1 MKYYYFTIAVGVI
14 MNSFT
19 KPLELKSMV
28 SRWITLV
35 SLLLLFPN
43 VAAFAATCLP
53 GYVSSTVKAGEYSQW
68 PLNSFNSI
76 ITAAGS
82 STNPDDDVVITGSMT
97 QKGSSQS
104 IIGAANTISPTGG
117 AFFIKQDMR
126 SESDTNT
133 ITYKFDKPLLKL
145 SMSVYDIDR
154 QLGFFAYNWRDKVQ
168 FIAKDG
174 TNNTVL
180 PAFSKTGEF
189 VITSGDTASGDGNIG
204 WFGRCEDNDFS
215 NSCKVT
221 ASFDKPITE
230 LSIVYGNTSA
240 SKSDPDAQNI
250 EITFDDFCVP
260 LPDYTISKDDGLTS
274 IGTNNITDYI
284 ITVTNTGD
292 VPLKDIILKDPAV
305 TGLSKQSNITC
316 DSTDTNNIC
325 NNNNL
330 PTIKLL
336 ESATGFNI
344 SSIPVGKS
352 YSIKVPTIVTA
363 DSGSTVQNIATATLI
378 STPTSK
384 TASDT
389 NIVTSIFDSGSN
401 SSPASCPSGHQMYY
415 IGENPPKYTPIKT
428 QKLSWASGSSNSYT
442 IGGVKLTLSF
452 PIIKNIV
459 SGYPKYETTNGTTTR
474 NSINMFHTS
483 QKLDVNHQ
491 LTATIDRSVTKY
503 GFVVQD
509 LDADQNRKYTESI
522 TIKTIG
528 GILNN
533 FSTSNHE
540 LSNGNQT
547 ITGIPWKNCDTSS
560 LCNFNID
567 WGYSPALTPF
577 IVTHGNTYSG
587 ASTTAS
593 TGDHLVGYSDFYFCL
608 APPKLVV
615 KKALNGSRVNDTD
628 TKRDQFEIKTSGNLI
643 ATNGF
648 TTTGKGAAIIKGSST
663 VLELEENKSYTITE
677 RVMNGT
683 TLGDIANYDATY
695 VCNNTTTGS
704 TIVTTPITYD
714 ASNKT
719 RSFTLSN
726 TSYGDEITCTITN
739 TPKSYTFSGIVF
751 NDNGGITNPNS
762 QLIGG
767 IYNNSA
773 FFNGVLDANEAGIDG
788 TNGVKARLS
797 DCGKNPSTTPIIA
810 TVDVTKSG
818 KYEFTVLPKDLEGKT
833 DLCIEEIEPNNWL
846 YSVDTTPNIR
856 KFSFDSSVTTYRTG
870 VEINGS
876 KLNLD
881 FGNVIKENTA
891 LVLIKSQYVHDCS
904 LTNLMTITVNY
915 TSLPTAAY
923 SKEPIANIQP
933 GQCIAYRIE
942 AINRGNVPLTD
953 VVIKD
958 ILQKRG
964 ENGALITSTLVIPP
978 PIGESSE
985 PTFPTSTVALGD
997 NRIVTTNSF
1006 NLGTTSSSKSKA
1018 IRFNTKYGNTMNP

>member
-14 MNSFT
+14 MNFFT

-509 LDADQNRKYTESI
+509 LDADQNRK
-522 TIKTIG
+522 
-528 GILNN
+528 
-533 FSTSNHE
+533 
-540 LSNGNQT
+540 
-547 ITGIPWKNCDTSS
+547 
-560 LCNFNID
+560 
-567 WGYSPALTPF
+567 
-577 IVTHGNTYSG
+577 
-587 ASTTAS
+587 
-593 TGDHLVGYSDFYFCL
+593 
-608 APPKLVV
+608 
-615 KKALNGSRVNDTD
+615 
-628 TKRDQFEIKTSGNLI
+628 
-643 ATNGF
+643 
-648 TTTGKGAAIIKGSST
+648 
-663 VLELEENKSYTITE
+663 
-677 RVMNGT
+677 
-683 TLGDIANYDATY
+683 
-695 VCNNTTTGS
+695 
-704 TIVTTPITYD
+704 
-714 ASNKT
+714 
-719 RSFTLSN
+719 
-726 TSYGDEITCTITN
+726 
-739 TPKSYTFSGIVF
+739 
-751 NDNGGITNPNS
+751 
-762 QLIGG
+762 
-767 IYNNSA
+767 
-773 FFNGVLDANEAGIDG
+773 
-788 TNGVKARLS
+788 
-797 DCGKNPSTTPIIA
+797 
-810 TVDVTKSG
+810 
-818 KYEFTVLPKDLEGKT
+818 
-833 DLCIEEIEPNNWL
+833 
-846 YSVDTTPNIR
+846 
-856 KFSFDSSVTTYRTG
+856 
-870 VEINGS
+870 
-876 KLNLD
+876 
-881 FGNVIKENTA
+881 
-891 LVLIKSQYVHDCS
+891 
-904 LTNLMTITVNY
+904 
-915 TSLPTAAY
+915 
-923 SKEPIANIQP
+923 
-933 GQCIAYRIE
+933 
-942 AINRGNVPLTD
+942 
-953 VVIKD
+953 
-958 ILQKRG
+958 
-964 ENGALITSTLVIPP
+964 
-978 PIGESSE
+978 
-985 PTFPTSTVALGD
+985 
-997 NRIVTTNSF
+997 
-1006 NLGTTSSSKSKA
+1006 
-1018 IRFNTKYGNTMNP
+1018 

>member
-14 MNSFT
+14 MNFFT
-19 KPLELKSMV
+19 KLLELKSMV

-43 VAAFAATCLP
+43 IAAFAASCPT
-53 GYVSSTVKAGEYSQW
+53 GYASSTIKPQEYNQW
-68 PLNSFNSI
+68 PLGSFKST

-82 STNPDDDVVITGSMT
+82 STDHDVVITGSMT
-97 QKGSSQS
+97 KNGSSQS

-133 ITYKFDKPLLKL
+133 ITYKFDKPLLNL

-189 VITSGDTASGDGNIG
+189 VIASGDTASGDGSIG

-221 ASFDKPITE
+221 ASFNKSISE

-325 NNNNL
+325 DSNNL

-401 SSPASCPSGHQMYY
+401 SSPASCLSGHQMYY

-714 ASNKT
+714 APNKT

-797 DCGKNPSTTPIIA
+797 DCSKNPSTTPIIA

-856 KFSFDSSVTTYRTG
+856 KFSFNSSVTTYRTG

-985 PTFPTSTVALGD
+985 PTFPTSPVALGD
-997 NRIVTTNSF
+997 NRIVITNGF
-1006 NLGTTSSSKSKA
+1006 NLGTTSSSKRKA
-1018 IRFNTKYGNTMNP
+1018 IRFNTKYGNTMDP